1 MANPAPTYR
10 CPICDGANAPWH
22 LYPALGRP
30 LCDDCDADLL
40 DDHAVLDAA
49 CRVFSV
55 TPTLLAEIV
64 ERQRP
69 VILSTAEVARRF
81 T

>member
-1 MANPAPTYR
+1 MSSTTPMYR
-10 CPICDGANAPWH
+10 CPICDGANPPWH

-30 LCDDCDADLL
+30 LCDECDADLL
-40 DDHAVLDAA
+40 DDDTVLDTA
-49 CRVFSV
+49 CRVFAV

-69 VILSTAEVARRF
+69 MILSAAEVARRF